1 MKGLTYLVSRPAAL
15 GRVVGIYM
23 KIKNNYTTEESKK
36 TLKDSISGMCSPF
49 FLVRLCNHYTLFS
62 I

>member
-23 KIKNNYTTEESKK
+23 KIKIIILLKK
-36 TLKDSISGMCSPF
+36 ARK
-49 FLVRLCNHYTLFS
+49 H
-62 I
+62 